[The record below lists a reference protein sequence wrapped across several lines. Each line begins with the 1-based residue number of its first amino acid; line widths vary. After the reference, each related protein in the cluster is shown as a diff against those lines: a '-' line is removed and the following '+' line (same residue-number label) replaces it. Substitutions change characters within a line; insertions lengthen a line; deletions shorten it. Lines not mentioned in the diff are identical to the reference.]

1 MYQRKYSQTI
11 NEILEIIASNS
22 LYSTDSL
29 NLLLVIVPQIYNV
42 PSTDN
47 ENYRYYHIIQH
58 YTNEAYKNIQNKEQ
72 TKLLLKLWFKA
83 LIHKV
88 SHGITIF
95 PEDQKIIDKTLDKL
109 FSKFRKINQYP
120 TQQIK
125 DKLYNKFRRTISKSN
140 INLELKEFFQS
151 YTTDISNLTKYKVE
165 IINEIIL
172 SINTQDV
179 TSLGTCH
186 GITNGYSKNYL
197 NIPISQKIK
206 YLYQDIMKTAPI
218 DLKHAL
224 ELFPKKHIVFSIQY
238 QLTKLHVILKDYR
251 NRTEKFST
259 AKYPWYSIIN
269 NIKKVIYTYIVQ
281 PKLEKKTHILT
292 QITSAFKESVAYG
305 DTVFFFKQLKT
316 IHQNSNISWNPFYK
330 DINTLIKSLNNME
343 PRVQNIMTSKEFITN
358 IKLYPKYEHTT
369 HIVRNTK
376 KQHFL
381 SNLRTGSTHTKTAHN
396 KLHKRNIIKKARKAI
411 SYTSKIAKENIK
423 SFKNRIQ
430 KAIHNK
436 RKKLYKIHTTPTR
449 NFSFIDLTSSD
460 ELINTNTTTLSDMK
474 R

>member
-1 MYQRKYSQTI
+1 MYQRKYSEII
-11 NEILEIIASNS
+11 NEILEIISSNS

-72 TKLLLKLWFKA
+72 AKLLLKLWFKA

-88 SHGITIF
+88 SYGITIF

-109 FSKFRKINQYP
+109 FNKFRKINLYP

-125 DKLYNKFRRTISKSN
+125 DKLYNKFRRIISKSN

-151 YTTDISNLTKYKVE
+151 YATDTSNLIKYKVE
-165 IINEIIL
+165 IINEIIA
-172 SINTQDV
+172 SINTQDATLLV
-179 TSLGTCH
+179 TCH
-186 GITNGYSKNYL
+186 GITKGYSKNYL

-206 YLYQDIMKTAPI
+206 YVYQDIMETEPI

-224 ELFPKKHIVFSIQY
+224 KLFPKKHFVFSIQY
-238 QLTKLHVILKDYR
+238 QLTKLHVTLKDYQ
-251 NRTEKFST
+251 NRKEKFST

-269 NIKKVIYTYIVQ
+269 NIKKVIYTYIIQ
-281 PKLEKKTHILT
+281 PKLTKKAHILT
-292 QITSAFKESVAYG
+292 QIISAFKESIAYG
-305 DTVFFFKQLKT
+305 DTVFFFKQLKI
-316 IHQNSNISWNPFYK
+316 IHKNSNISWNPFYK

-343 PRVQNIMTSKEFITN
+343 PPVQNIMTSKEFITN
-358 IKLYPKYEHTT
+358 IKFYPKHEIT

-376 KQHFL
+376 KQHFY
-381 SNLRTGSTHTKTAHN
+381 NLHTGSAHTKTEHN
-396 KLHKRNIIKKARKAI
+396 KFHKRNIIRKAKKAI
-411 SYTSKIAKENIK
+411 SHTNKIARENIK
-423 SFKNRIQ
+423 SIKNQIT
-430 KAIHNK
+430 KTIHNK
-436 RKKLYKIHTTPTR
+436 KTHKIHTTPTTS
-449 NFSFIDLTSSD
+449 FTFIDLISSD
-460 ELINTNTTTLSDMK
+460 ELTNTNTNTLSTIK